1 MAYRPDS
8 GRQLKS
14 AVKSHTSLIFVL
26 DDTAYC
32 KMYSWKNIL
41 LNMPKSHRI
50 NLLYHFH
57 CNVCMRTPL
66 QNPSNEG
73 NFLLIK
79 ISVVPSYKNH
89 EIRIK
94 SYIYL

>member
-50 NLLYHFH
+50 
-57 CNVCMRTPL
+57 
-66 QNPSNEG
+66 
-73 NFLLIK
+73 K
-79 ISVVPSYKNH
+79 IYTIFIACAHPYKIHPTKGTSY
-89 EIRIK
+89 
-94 SYIYL
+94 